1 MTILQLLNFL
11 VPELSETLALLT
23 LYGSVALALVQCF
36 FGYRLQQLW
45 FTALVFGIAALLAY
59 SISIR
64 LLPDRIWL
72 CLLIAL
78 GCGLVVSLFTWRLVQ
93 AAAFGVAFLSV
104 FGAVGAMLGELHPT
118 LSLIAALVLG
128 VMAGILAAKFRRTA
142 VILITAAG
150 SGWKAANLL
159 RQCIPDMAA
168 ATTLI
173 LAAVLIAAGVIFQF
187 ATTSKKG

>member
-23 LYGSVALALVQCF
+23 LYGAVALALVQCF

-45 FTALVFGIAALLAY
+45 FTVLVFAISALLAY
-59 SISIR
+59 SVSIR
-64 LLPDRIWL
+64 LMPDRMWL

-78 GCGLVVSLFTWRLVQ
+78 GCGLIVSLFTWRLVQ

-104 FGAVGAMLGELHPT
+104 FGAVGTVLGD
-118 LSLIAALVLG
+118 LSPVLSVIAALILG
-128 VMAGILAAKFRRTA
+128 IMAGILAAKFRRTA

-150 SGWKAANLL
+150 SGWKAAGLL

-168 ATTLI
+168 TTMLI

-187 ATTSKKG
+187 ATTKKKG

>member
-23 LYGSVALALVQCF
+23 LYGTVALALVQCF

-45 FTALVFGIAALLAY
+45 FTVLVFAISALLAY

-64 LLPDRIWL
+64 FLPDRVWL

-78 GCGLVVSLFTWRLVQ
+78 GSGLIVSLFTWRLVQ

-104 FGAVGAMLGELHPT
+104 FGAVGSVLGDLSPV

-128 VMAGILAAKFRRTA
+128 LMAGILAAKFRRTA
-142 VILITAAG
+142 VILITAVG
-150 SGWKAANLL
+150 SGWEAANLL
-159 RQCIPDMAA
+159 RQCIPTMAA

-187 ATTSKKG
+187 ATTRKKR

>member
-23 LYGSVALALVQCF
+23 LYGTVALALVQCF

-45 FTALVFGIAALLAY
+45 FTVLVFAISALLAY
-59 SISIR
+59 SVSIR
-64 LLPDRIWL
+64 LMPDRMWL

-78 GCGLVVSLFTWRLVQ
+78 GCGLIVSLFAWRLVQ

-104 FGAVGAMLGELHPT
+104 FGAVGTVLGD
-118 LSLIAALVLG
+118 LSPVLSVIAALILG
-128 VMAGILAAKFRRTA
+128 IMAGILAAKFRRTA

-150 SGWKAANLL
+150 SGWKAAGLL

-168 ATTLI
+168 TTMLI

-187 ATTSKKG
+187 ATTKKKG